1 MNYPCRSKE
10 GYERRVAENTNTA
23 MQTVLLISTQALL
36 VILLAEFAAGVVH
49 WFEDAYIREDTPLVG
64 NLIGRPNVIHHHLPR
79 HMTRNN
85 WWQSSWDLLLVSAV
99 IVLLAWALGCLTWH
113 VWLFAAVSA
122 NANEFHKWAHR
133 TRRENGRI
141 ISFLQAI
148 RLLQT
153 PQHHALHHTNPKNV
167 RYCVVTNA
175 LNPLLDR
182 ARFWEGLEWL
192 LARTIGLH
200 RRPDT
205 SLSGHGPAPAWLNEV
220 RRSESV
226 DSTPVRERSVAAMGC
241 AALLILSLVSGTGCR
256 TTNLA
261 VQNARQPQVRSTA
274 HQVTRLESAGL
285 TADGGLILHATGRL
299 AGERKETALQITLPR
314 WSHAD
319 QSPAQRINLPA
330 TAVQADRDSDR
341 PTRPV
346 PVGPPLV
353 FKGGSTYEWHQ
364 LRPVAAHGEEVRLVR
379 RLGAVQQW
387 EVLHLKANAA
397 AEECRFTVFE
407 VQPIREVARSP
418 GAMALVPLA
427 VAYDA
432 VDNAAAVTSVGA
444 VVGLGLF
451 GAPGLLMAFDE
462 LEPVKRF
469 RGR

>member
-1 MNYPCRSKE
+1 
-10 GYERRVAENTNTA
+10 
-23 MQTVLLISTQALL
+23 
-36 VILLAEFAAGVVH
+36 
-49 WFEDAYIREDTPLVG
+49 
-64 NLIGRPNVIHHHLPR
+64 
-79 HMTRNN
+79 
-85 WWQSSWDLLLVSAV
+85 LLLVSAV
-99 IVLLAWALGCLTWH
+99 IVLVAWGLDCLTWQ

-141 ISFLQAI
+141 ISFLQGI

-192 LARTIGLH
+192 LARTFGLH
-200 RRPDT
+200 RRADT
-205 SLSGHGPAPAWLNEV
+205 SLPEHGPAPAWLNEV

-226 DSTPVRERSVAAMGC
+226 VSTPARGRPATSVGC

-261 VQNARQPQVRSTA
+261 VQNVRQPQVRSTA
-274 HQVTRLESAGL
+274 HQVTRLESASR
-285 TADGGLILHATGRL
+285 TAGGDLILHATGRL

-314 WSHAD
+314 RSQAD
-319 QSPAQRINLPA
+319 HSPTQRINLPA
-330 TAVQADRDSDR
+330 TAVQGGRAGEM
-341 PTRPV
+341 PMCPV
-346 PVGPPLV
+346 PIGPPLV
-353 FKGGSTYEWHQ
+353 FKAGSTYEWHR
-364 LRPVAAHGEEVRLVR
+364 LRPVAGRGEEIRLVR

-387 EVLHLKANAA
+387 EVLHLKAAAA

-407 VQPIREVARSP
+407 VQPIRVVARSP

-432 VDNAAAVTSVGA
+432 VDNAATLTSVGA

-451 GAPGLLMAFDE
+451 GAPGLLMALDE

>member
-1 MNYPCRSKE
+1 
-10 GYERRVAENTNTA
+10 
-23 MQTVLLISTQALL
+23 MQTILFISLQVLG

-49 WFEDAYIREDTPLVG
+49 WFEDAYIREDTPLIG

-85 WWQSSWDLLLVSAV
+85 WWQSSWDLLLISAG
-99 IVLLAWALGCLTWH
+99 IILMAWALDCLTWH
-113 VWLFAAVSA
+113 VWLFAAIST

-141 ISFLQAI
+141 ITFLQDV

-153 PQHHALHHTNPKNV
+153 AQHHALHHTNPKNV
-167 RYCVVTNA
+167 RYCVVTNV

-192 LARTIGLH
+192 LAGTFGLH
-200 RRPDT
+200 RRADT
-205 SLSGHGPAPAWLNEV
+205 SLPGHGPAPAWLDEV
-220 RRSESV
+220 RRSGSA
-226 DSTPVRERSVAAMGC
+226 DSTASHERSSAAMGC
-241 AALLILSLVSGTGCR
+241 AALLLLSLVSGTGCR

-261 VQNARQPQVRSTA
+261 VQNARQPQVRLIA

-285 TADGGLILHATGRL
+285 TAEGDLILHATGRL
-299 AGERKETALQITLPR
+299 AGERKEAALQITLPR

-319 QSPAQRINLPA
+319 HSPAQRITLPA
-330 TAVQADRDSDR
+330 TAVQADPANDR

-353 FKGGSTYEWHQ
+353 FKGGSTYEWHR
-364 LRPVAAHGEEVRLVR
+364 LRPTAAHAEEVQLVQ
-379 RLGAVQQW
+379 RLGAIQKW
-387 EVLHLKANAA
+387 EVLHLKADAA
-397 AEECRFTVFE
+397 AEQFRFTVFE
-407 VQPIREVARSP
+407 VQPIRTLVRSP
-418 GAMALVPLA
+418 GALALVPA
-427 VAYDA
+427 AMAYDA

-451 GAPGLLMAFDE
+451 GAPGLLMALDE

-469 RGR
+469 RDR

>member
-1 MNYPCRSKE
+1 
-10 GYERRVAENTNTA
+10 
-23 MQTVLLISTQALL
+23 MQTLLLISAQALL
-36 VILLAEFAAGVVH
+36 VILLAEFAAGLVH
-49 WFEDAYIREDTPLVG
+49 WFEDAYIREDTPLLG

-99 IVLLAWALGCLTWH
+99 IVLLTWALGGLTWH

-182 ARFWEGLEWL
+182 ARFWEGIEWL

-200 RRPDT
+200 RRADT
-205 SLSGHGPAPAWLNEV
+205 SLPGHGPAPAWLNEV

-226 DSTPVRERSVAAMGC
+226 VSTPARGRPATSVGC
-241 AALLILSLVSGTGCR
+241 AALLILILVPGTGCR

-261 VQNARQPQVRSTA
+261 VQNARQPQVRSLP
-274 HQVTRLESAGL
+274 HQITSLESANL
-285 TADGGLILHATGRL
+285 TAGGDLILHATGRL
-299 AGERKETALQITLPR
+299 AGERKETALQLTLPR

-319 QSPAQRINLPA
+319 HSPAQRITLPA
-330 TAVQADRDSDR
+330 SAVQGARAGDR

-346 PVGPPLV
+346 VVGPELV
-353 FKGGSTYEWHQ
+353 FKDGNTYEWER
-364 LRPVAAHGEEVRLVR
+364 LRPVAARGEEVRLVR
-379 RLGAVQQW
+379 HLGAVQQW
-387 EVLHLKANAA
+387 EVLHLKANTAND
-397 AEECRFTVFE
+397 ECRFTVFE
-407 VQPIREVARSP
+407 VQPASALVRCR
-418 GAMALVPLA
+418 GAVALVPLA
-427 VAYDA
+427 VAYDI
-432 VDNAAAVTSVGA
+432 VDNATSVTSVGA
-444 VVGLGLF
+444 MVGLGVF
-451 GAPGLLMAFDE
+451 TAPYGGAGILTQIGQT
-462 LEPVKRF
+462 EPVKRF